1 MPSLLV
7 AAFLAMALS
16 PTDAARADV
25 VRTLTDLEQRWI
37 QVYATHD
44 LSLLRAILAED
55 FVATLADGEM
65 RGKEK
70 HIAAYEE
77 DFETYSA
84 VANSEVR
91 VHVFSPDAAVVTG
104 LYTATRRKPGAT
116 GPVERYRWTDT
127 WLRRNGS
134 WQCVATQETQVK

>member
-1 MPSLLV
+1 MLAFHV

-44 LSLLRAILAED
+44 VSFLRAILAED

-70 HIAAYEE
+70 HIAAYQE
-77 DFETYSA
+77 DFEAYSA
-84 VANSEVR
+84 VANSEVQ

-104 LYTATRRKPGAT
+104 LYSATLRKPGSA

-127 WLRRNGS
+127 WLRRSGS
-134 WQCVATQETQVK
+134 WQCVATHETQVR